1 MLLMLKSR
9 LSPRRSP
16 PARPPPLPKHQNSD
30 SGQSMVG
37 FNNWLSICKFNRQH
51 VKTFRKAIFVTE
63 VAKMLKVIY

>member
-9 LSPRRSP
+9 LSRRRSP

-30 SGQSMVG
+30 SGAMVG